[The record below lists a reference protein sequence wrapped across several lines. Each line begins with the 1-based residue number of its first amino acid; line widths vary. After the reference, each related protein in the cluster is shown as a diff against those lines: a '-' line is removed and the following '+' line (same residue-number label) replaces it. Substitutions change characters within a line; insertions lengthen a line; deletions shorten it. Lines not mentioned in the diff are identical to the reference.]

1 LRLSALTLLASVPG
15 AVVLARGR
23 FRETV
28 PDQRYLWHWGDVD
41 SSEVRLLGAGQG
53 YYRNMRDVVCPICNG
68 RGRTV
73 LYGPKLPAKFDE
85 TAPPPP
91 YSAHYQINRCANCGL
106 TYSSP
111 VMDDR
116 GVSRLYQGSSE
127 INVSPGE
134 EDNVRRTMAL
144 YYRLA
149 SPHLRGRERVLDI
162 GCDMGFMLEAAKT
175 DGFKELH
182 GVEPVPAARSI
193 AETIEGTIVTGKFFE
208 QTHYPADYFD
218 LITLI
223 HVLDHLY
230 DPRVVL
236 RQARKNLRPEG
247 LILAVVHNVRSL
259 LGLLLGE
266 RFPIFNLYHHY
277 FFNKD
282 TLAELFRRQGYEV
295 VKVMATR
302 NCYSLGF
309 FAQRLPGLPGS
320 FQQAAFRGLQLLRV
334 ADIPITIPIGNIGI
348 VARRLAR

>member
-1 LRLSALTLLASVPG
+1 
-15 AVVLARGR
+15 
-23 FRETV
+23 
-28 PDQRYLWHWGDVD
+28 
-41 SSEVRLLGAGQG
+41 
-53 YYRNMRDVVCPICNG
+53 MRDVVCPICNSHSA
-68 RGRTV
+68 TV
-73 LYGPKLPAKFDE
+73 LYGAKLPAKFDE
-85 TAPPPP
+85 TAPPSP

-111 VMDDR
+111 VMDDP
-116 GVSRLYQGSSE
+116 GVSRLYQNSSE
-127 INVSPGE
+127 TNVSPGE
-134 EDNVRRTMAL
+134 EENVRRTMAL

-149 SPHLRGRERVLDI
+149 ASHLRGRERVLDI

-182 GVEPVPAARSI
+182 GIEPVPAARSI
-193 AETIEGTIVTGKFFE
+193 AETIEGSIVTDKFFE
-208 QTHYPADYFD
+208 QTHYPANYFD

-230 DPRVVL
+230 DPRAVL

-259 LGLLLGE
+259 LARLLGE

-277 FFNKD
+277 FFDKN

-295 VKVMATR
+295 VKVVATR

-309 FAQRLPGLPGS
+309 FAQRLPGLPSS
-320 FQQAAFRGLQLLRV
+320 FGQAAFRGLQALRA
-334 ADIPITIPIGNIGI
+334 ADIPITIPVGNIGI
-348 VARRLAR
+348 VARRPAR

>member
-1 LRLSALTLLASVPG
+1 M
-15 AVVLARGR
+15 
-23 FRETV
+23 REI
-28 PDQRYLWHWGDVD
+28 
-41 SSEVRLLGAGQG
+41 
-53 YYRNMRDVVCPICNG
+53 VCPICNS
-68 RGRTV
+68 RTGAV
-73 LYGPKLPAKFDE
+73 LYGPTLPAKFDE
-85 TAPPPP
+85 TAPPSP
-91 YSAHYQINRCANCGL
+91 YSAHYQINRCMNCGL

-116 GVSRLYQGSSE
+116 GVSRLYQDSSE
-127 INVSPGE
+127 TNVSPGE

-149 SPHLRGRERVLDI
+149 APHLRGRERLLDI
-162 GCDMGFMLEAAKT
+162 GCDMGFMLKAAKS

-182 GVEPVPAARSI
+182 GIEPVPAARSV
-193 AETIEGTIVTGKFFE
+193 AGTIEGTIVTDRFFE
-208 QTHYPADYFD
+208 QTDYPDDYFD

-230 DPRVVL
+230 DPRIVL
-236 RQARKNLRPEG
+236 QRARKNLRPEG
-247 LILAVVHNVRSL
+247 LVLAVVHNVRSL

-295 VKVMATR
+295 VKVVATR

-309 FAQRLPGLPGS
+309 FAQRLPGLPNS
-320 FQQAAFRGLQLLRV
+320 FRQAAFRGLQVFRL
-334 ADIPITIPIGNIGI
+334 ADVPITIPVGNIGI
-348 VARRLAR
+348 VARRPAR

>member
-1 LRLSALTLLASVPG
+1 
-15 AVVLARGR
+15 
-23 FRETV
+23 
-28 PDQRYLWHWGDVD
+28 
-41 SSEVRLLGAGQG
+41 
-53 YYRNMRDVVCPICNG
+53 MRDVVCPICNG

-116 GVSRLYQGSSE
+116 GVSRLYQDSSE

-149 SPHLRGRERVLDI
+149 SPHLHGRERVLDI
-162 GCDMGFMLEAAKT
+162 GCDVGFMLEAAKT

-182 GVEPVPAARSI
+182 GIEPVPAARSI

-309 FAQRLPGLPGS
+309 FAQRLPGLPGL

-348 VARRLAR
+348 VARRPAR

>member
-1 LRLSALTLLASVPG
+1 
-15 AVVLARGR
+15 
-23 FRETV
+23 
-28 PDQRYLWHWGDVD
+28 
-41 SSEVRLLGAGQG
+41 
-53 YYRNMRDVVCPICNG
+53 MRDVVCPICNG

-116 GVSRLYQGSSE
+116 GVSRLYQDSSE